1 MFYIIKNHCFDL
13 KSVRN
18 VSVDLN
24 ESKLHIHFK
33 YGSDYSITIR
43 FSDPE
48 EARDWFNRLC
58 FNLKEC
64 AKGE

>member
-1 MFYIIKNHCFDL
+1 MFYTIKNHCFDL

-33 YGSDYSITIR
+33 CGSDYSITIR
-43 FSDPE
+43 FNKPE
-48 EARDWFNRLC
+48 EALEWFELLC
-58 FNLKEC
+58 FNLKEF

>member
-1 MFYIIKNHCFDL
+1 MFYTIKNHCFDL

-24 ESKLHIHFK
+24 ENKLHIHFK
-33 YGSDYSITIR
+33 CGSDYSITIR

-48 EARDWFNRLC
+48 ETRDWFLRLC
-58 FNLKEC
+58 FNLKEF

>member
-24 ESKLHIHFK
+24 ENKLHIHFK

-43 FSDPE
+43 FSTPE
-48 EARDWFNRLC
+48 ETRDCFELLC
-58 FNLKEC
+58 FNLKEFV
-64 AKGE
+64 KGD